1 MITYNVGGDQGGD
14 DGPYKWHYVADD
26 EVPPSLQPPCGPV
39 HMHTCRCV
47 TKRTSALPAFH
58 RFSIFKMATEVPDLL
73 RFLSQ
78 DAKVSLALAMGKV
91 LELQKAHLTKYA
103 MTSMQIS

>member
-1 MITYNVGGDQGGD
+1 
-14 DGPYKWHYVADD
+14 
-26 EVPPSLQPPCGPV
+26 
-39 HMHTCRCV
+39 
-47 TKRTSALPAFH
+47 
-58 RFSIFKMATEVPDLL
+58 MATEVPDLL